1 MNHYDYI
8 DPTSDE
14 SLIHSSEPSY
24 IDLKERLISKLETSQ
39 VGQVQY
45 NFEDIPEKRTFVS
58 TERHMKLTA
67 ESISEKFGI
76 GLARARATL
85 RATTQ
90 RGVRSAILPI
100 SRRYRADRMFSMK
113 RLNGKFATDT
123 LWYKKKSL
131 ISNVATQLYSHKCG
145 FNAAYHL
152 TKANG
157 EQVGYT
163 LNEFIDD
170 YGAPE
175 HLTYDGAAVQT
186 GSKTVFVDTIRRANI
201 RSHVSGPRRPD
212 ENPTEAAI
220 REVKKKWYRVQAK
233 KGAPDRV
240 ADFGIS
246 YVCEIGNVTANS
258 SRYAKGRTPLELITG
273 ETPDISEYTDFG
285 FYDWVW
291 FKQNAGVDPPKIGRW
306 LGVSHRVG
314 RLMSYWILP
323 ISGIPISCST
333 VQKVTNLE
341 KQTKENQ
348 ETMDKYDESLES
360 RWTAKSADISIMLK
374 DTDKKRVLSLRDE
387 DQEFLDEYQRIIDNE
402 TLKHADDYEDVEIGH
417 DDPYLNMELGIR
429 LTDEEALQ
437 HARVKRRAVDEEGKP
452 IGIPSNNP
460 LLDHRQ
466 YEVEFLDGRTE
477 VLTANIIAEN
487 LLAQVDNEGH
497 RHLMIDEIEDHRVL
511 EDAIPKSQGTYRT
524 ASGITKKKRTTR
536 GWDIYVRWKDGS
548 GDWVTL
554 KDLKESY
561 PVQLADYAIANG
573 IQDEPA
579 FAWWVPFVV
588 KKRKALI
595 SKIKSKYW
603 QRTHKYGVRVPKNVE
618 EAKRIDDE
626 NGNRE
631 WQEAIH
637 MEMRNN
643 RVAFETYDGDPE
655 ELVGYQEITGHLIF
669 DVKLSENFRK
679 KARFVANGNKTDAPV
694 AITYSTVVSRDSVR
708 ILLMVAALN
717 DLDVQGADVQNAFLS
732 APNLE
737 KIWLRA
743 GNEFGSEQGK
753 VFIVVRALYGLKS
766 AAAAFRSFMASK
778 LEELGFKS
786 SIADPDVW
794 MRPATK
800 DNGDDYYEYILMYV
814 DDILGIS
821 TDAKSLLKNM
831 EGGTVKYKNGKI
843 ESPDTYLGAR
853 LFQKSVNG
861 IEMWGIS
868 SVDYVKAAIKTL
880 REAMK
885 SRPHLKWPN
894 RVSTPMILNYT
905 PELDA
910 SPELGTEDIQ
920 FYQELIGMLRWAT
933 ELGRT
938 DILLETS
945 LLSQYQASPRQ
956 GHLEQALHI
965 FAYMEK
971 KPKTSLYMDPSLPN
985 IDYSSFKANK
995 EDFKEYYRD
1004 ADEELPYRMPKPRG
1018 KPVVTT
1024 GFVDASHAANK
1035 KNRRSHTGYLLF
1047 VNRAPIKWYSKR
1059 QQTVE
1064 TSAFSAEFLALKA
1077 CIEDVE
1083 YLRFKLRMFGIPIL
1097 NKDATNL
1104 FCDNESVVKNSTNVD
1119 STLNKKHSSV
1129 AYHFARW
1136 CVAAGICA
1144 LGWIPST
1151 ENLADA
1157 FTKRLPESIR
1167 DYLFGNWMY

>member
-24 IDLKERLISKLETSQ
+24 IDLKERLISKLKTSQ

-246 YVCEIGNVTANS
+246 YVCKIGNVTANS

-348 ETMDKYDESLES
+348 ETMDKYDEALES
-360 RWTAKSADISIMLK
+360 RWTAKSADISITVK

-402 TLKHADDYEDVEIGH
+402 TLKHADEYEDVEIGH

-460 LLDHRQ
+460 LLDH
-466 YEVEFLDGRTE
+466 
-477 VLTANIIAEN
+477 
-487 LLAQVDNEGH
+487 
-497 RHLMIDEIEDHRVL
+497 
-511 EDAIPKSQGTYRT
+511 
-524 ASGITKKKRTTR
+524 
-536 GWDIYVRWKDGS
+536 
-548 GDWVTL
+548 
-554 KDLKESY
+554 
-561 PVQLADYAIANG
+561 
-573 IQDEPA
+573 
-579 FAWWVPFVV
+579 
-588 KKRKALI
+588 
-595 SKIKSKYW
+595 
-603 QRTHKYGVRVPKNVE
+603 
-618 EAKRIDDE
+618 
-626 NGNRE
+626 
-631 WQEAIH
+631 
-637 MEMRNN
+637 
-643 RVAFETYDGDPE
+643 
-655 ELVGYQEITGHLIF
+655 
-669 DVKLSENFRK
+669 
-679 KARFVANGNKTDAPV
+679 
-694 AITYSTVVSRDSVR
+694 
-708 ILLMVAALN
+708 
-717 DLDVQGADVQNAFLS
+717 
-732 APNLE
+732 
-737 KIWLRA
+737 
-743 GNEFGSEQGK
+743 
-753 VFIVVRALYGLKS
+753 
-766 AAAAFRSFMASK
+766 
-778 LEELGFKS
+778 
-786 SIADPDVW
+786 
-794 MRPATK
+794 
-800 DNGDDYYEYILMYV
+800 
-814 DDILGIS
+814 
-821 TDAKSLLKNM
+821 
-831 EGGTVKYKNGKI
+831 
-843 ESPDTYLGAR
+843 
-853 LFQKSVNG
+853 
-861 IEMWGIS
+861 
-868 SVDYVKAAIKTL
+868 
-880 REAMK
+880 
-885 SRPHLKWPN
+885 
-894 RVSTPMILNYT
+894 
-905 PELDA
+905 
-910 SPELGTEDIQ
+910 
-920 FYQELIGMLRWAT
+920 
-933 ELGRT
+933 
-938 DILLETS
+938 
-945 LLSQYQASPRQ
+945 
-956 GHLEQALHI
+956 
-965 FAYMEK
+965 
-971 KPKTSLYMDPSLPN
+971 
-985 IDYSSFKANK
+985 
-995 EDFKEYYRD
+995 
-1004 ADEELPYRMPKPRG
+1004 
-1018 KPVVTT
+1018 
-1024 GFVDASHAANK
+1024 
-1035 KNRRSHTGYLLF
+1035 
-1047 VNRAPIKWYSKR
+1047 
-1059 QQTVE
+1059 
-1064 TSAFSAEFLALKA
+1064 
-1077 CIEDVE
+1077 
-1083 YLRFKLRMFGIPIL
+1083 
-1097 NKDATNL
+1097 
-1104 FCDNESVVKNSTNVD
+1104 
-1119 STLNKKHSSV
+1119 
-1129 AYHFARW
+1129 
-1136 CVAAGICA
+1136 
-1144 LGWIPST
+1144 
-1151 ENLADA
+1151 
-1157 FTKRLPESIR
+1157 
-1167 DYLFGNWMY
+1167 